1 MPWRRRRWILRG
13 VAVVTVGVVTAV
25 LWVTLRPP
33 APIEGVC
40 RSLAEG
46 NELAPVPGDVL
57 ERAAETSDVRLRGLS
72 EPSLEQLAATRAE
85 LVRQTVTGDTSWID
99 EFTACLVDYSRTGRA
114 GDPEAEPPVA
124 PIIQRDHVAA
134 LLLYRPHQTRVDP
147 CFGPA
152 GACVDEPTYEIHC
165 AMFTDAGTGRVLRLE
180 GCWGF
185 KRNR

>member
-1 MPWRRRRWILRG
+1 MPWRRRRWILWG
-13 VAVVTVGVVTAV
+13 VAVATVGVVTAV
-25 LWVTLRPP
+25 LWVTLRSP

-40 RSLAEG
+40 RSLSEG

-57 ERAAETSDVRLRGLS
+57 DRAAETADIRLRDLS

-85 LVRQTVTGDTSWID
+85 LVRRTDTGDTGWVD
-99 EFTACLVDYSRTGRA
+99 EFTACLVDYSRTGRPA
-114 GDPEAEPPVA
+114 DPEADPPVA
-124 PIIQRDHVAA
+124 PIIERDHVPA
-134 LLLYRPHQTRVDP
+134 LLLYEASQHPVDP

-165 AMFTDAGTGRVLRLE
+165 AMFTDAETGRVLRVE

-185 KRNR
+185 REHR

>member
-1 MPWRRRRWILRG
+1 M
-13 VAVVTVGVVTAV
+13 TVGVVTAV